1 MKFEIWNLEYEIRTW
16 NQGKQE
22 QTEMPTYAFKGRN
35 RLNELV
41 AGERDAAS
49 QNELR
54 ALLRREQ
61 IILTQAS
68 EKNSVISIPKL
79 GRRKKVGAKELAVFT
94 RQFSVMIDAG
104 LPLVQCID
112 ILAEQQQNAFFK
124 DVLRQ
129 VRQNVEEGSTLYAA
143 LEKHPKVFDSLYTH
157 MVEAGEAGGV
167 LDLILQRL
175 ATLIEKVVK
184 LKRSIV
190 SASIYPAAVIAVA
203 IGAIATIMI
212 VVIPQFEQI
221 FIGLLGPGELLPL
234 PTRIVMGISHF
245 LAGWGGL
252 ALLVMLIGAAV
263 GISYYYK
270 TEKGRWQIDSLLLK
284 TPIFGSIL
292 RKVAVARFSRIL
304 STLLSSG
311 VPILQSLDI
320 TAKTAGNVVIEN
332 AILKVRAG
340 VERGENFV
348 DPLKASKVFPHMVGQ
363 MIGVGEQ
370 TGALDAML
378 GKIADFYE
386 EEVDT
391 AIADLLALIEPVLIA
406 FLGVTIGSIVI
417 SMYLPLFT
425 LIGKLASGG
434 K

>member
-1 MKFEIWNLEYEIRTW
+1 
-16 NQGKQE
+16 
-22 QTEMPTYAFKGRN
+22 MPTFAYKGRN

-41 AGERDAAS
+41 SGERDAAS
-49 QNELR
+49 QDELR

-61 IILTQAS
+61 VIMTQAS
-68 EKNSVISIPKL
+68 EKGRVVSIPKL

-112 ILAEQQQNAFFK
+112 ILGEQQQNAFFK

-129 VRQNVEEGSTLYAA
+129 VRQNVEEGATLYAA

-157 MVEAGEAGGV
+157 MVEAGETGGV

-203 IGAIATIMI
+203 IGAIAIIMI
-212 VVIPQFEQI
+212 VVIPQFQQI
-221 FIGLLGPGELLPL
+221 FLGLLGPGELLPL
-234 PTRIVMGISHF
+234 PTRIVMAISGF

-252 ALLVMLIGAAV
+252 ALLLFIIGSSI
-263 GISYYYK
+263 GITYYYK
-270 TEKGRWQIDSLLLK
+270 TERGRWHIDTLLLK
-284 TPIFGSIL
+284 MPIFGSIL
-292 RKVAVARFSRIL
+292 RKVGVARFSRIL

-311 VPILQSLDI
+311 VPILQSLNI
-320 TAKTAGNVVIEN
+320 TAKTAGNVVIED

-348 DPLKASKVFPHMVGQ
+348 DPLKATNVFPHMVSQ

-391 AIADLLALIEPVLIA
+391 AIADLLAMIEPVLIA

-417 SMYLPLFT
+417 SMYLPLFS
-425 LIGKLASGG
+425 LIGKLANGA

>member
-1 MKFEIWNLEYEIRTW
+1 M
-16 NQGKQE
+16 
-22 QTEMPTYAFKGRN
+22 
-35 RLNELV
+35 NELV
-41 AGERDAAS
+41 TGEREAAS
-49 QNELR
+49 QDELR

-61 IILTQAS
+61 IVVMQAS
-68 EKNSVISIPKL
+68 EKGRDIAIPKI
-79 GRRKKVGAKELAVFT
+79 GRRKKVKARELAVFT

-112 ILAEQQQNAFFK
+112 ILAEQQKNAFFK
-124 DVLRQ
+124 DVLHQ
-129 VRQNVEEGSTLYAA
+129 VRQNVEEGATLYAA
-143 LEKHPKVFDSLYTH
+143 LERHPKVFDSLYTH
-157 MVEAGEAGGV
+157 MVEAGETGGV

-190 SASIYPAAVIAVA
+190 SASIYPTAVILVAVAAVA
-203 IGAIATIMI
+203 IIMI
-212 VVIPQFEQI
+212 VVIPQFQQI

-234 PTRIVMGISHF
+234 PTRIVMGISSF

-252 ALLVMLIGAAV
+252 GLLVGIIGASV
-263 GISYYYK
+263 GISFYYK
-270 TEKGRWQIDSLLLK
+270 TPSGRWQIDKLLLK
-284 TPIFGSIL
+284 TPIFGGIL
-292 RKVAVARFSRIL
+292 RKVAVARFARIL

-320 TAKTAGNVVIEN
+320 TAKTAGNVIVED

-348 DPLKASKVFPHMVGQ
+348 DPLKATDVFPHMVAQ
-363 MIGVGEQ
+363 MVGVGEQ

-391 AIADLLALIEPVLIA
+391 AIADLLAMIEPALIA
-406 FLGVTIGSIVI
+406 FLGITIGSIVV
-417 SMYLPLFT
+417 SMYLPLFS
-425 LIGKLASGG
+425 LIGKLANGA

>member
-1 MKFEIWNLEYEIRTW
+1 
-16 NQGKQE
+16 
-22 QTEMPTYAFKGRN
+22 MPTYVFKGRN
-35 RLNELV
+35 RLNEMV
-41 AGERDAAS
+41 AGEREAAS
-49 QNELR
+49 QDELR
-54 ALLRREQ
+54 SLLRREQ
-61 IILTQAS
+61 IVMTQAS
-68 EKNSVISIPKL
+68 EKGNVISIPKL
-79 GRRKKVGAKELAVFT
+79 GTRKKVGAKELAVFT

-104 LPLVQCID
+104 LPLVQCLD
-112 ILAEQQQNAFFK
+112 ILAEQQQNMYFK
-124 DVLRQ
+124 EVLRQ
-129 VRQNVEEGSTLYAA
+129 VRQNVEEGATLYQA

-157 MVEAGEAGGV
+157 MVEAGETGGV

-184 LKRSIV
+184 LKRSII

-203 IGAIATIMI
+203 IGAIAIIMV

-221 FIGLLGPGELLPL
+221 FLGLLGPGEPLPL
-234 PTRIVMGISHF
+234 PTRIVMAISGF

-252 ALLVMLIGAAV
+252 GLLVTLIGLAIATKF
-263 GISYYYK
+263 YYK
-270 TEKGRWQIDSLLLK
+270 TEKGRWNIDSLLLK

-292 RKVAVARFSRIL
+292 RKIAVARFSRIL

-320 TAKTAGNVVIEN
+320 TAKTAGNVVIED

-340 VERGENFV
+340 VERGESFV
-348 DPLKASKVFPHMVGQ
+348 EPLKATEVFPHMVGQ

-386 EEVDT
+386 EEVDS
-391 AIADLLALIEPVLIA
+391 AIADLLAMIEPVLIA

-417 SMYLPLFT
+417 SMYLPLFS
-425 LIGKLASGG
+425 LIGKLAGG
-434 K
+434 AK

>member
-1 MKFEIWNLEYEIRTW
+1 
-16 NQGKQE
+16 
-22 QTEMPTYAFKGRN
+22 MPTYAFKGRN
-35 RLNELV
+35 RLNEIV
-41 AGERDAAS
+41 AGEREAAT
-49 QNELR
+49 QDELR

-61 IILTQAS
+61 IVMTQAS
-68 EKNSVISIPKL
+68 EKGREIAIPKL
-79 GRRKKVGAKELAVFT
+79 GRRKKVKAKELAVFT

-112 ILAEQQQNAFFK
+112 ILGEQQQNVFFK
-124 DVLRQ
+124 DTLRQ
-129 VRQNVEEGSTLYAA
+129 VRQNVEEGSTLFAA

-157 MVEAGEAGGV
+157 MVEAGETGGV

-190 SASIYPAAVIAVA
+190 SASIYPAAVITVA
-203 IGAIATIMI
+203 IGAITIIMI
-212 VVIPQFEQI
+212 VVIPQFQQI
-221 FIGLLGPGELLPL
+221 FLGLLGPGEALPL
-234 PTRIVMGISHF
+234 PTRIVMGISGF
-245 LAGWGGL
+245 IAGWGGL
-252 ALLVMLIGAAV
+252 ATAAILTASAIA
-263 GISYYYK
+263 ISYYYK
-270 TEKGRWQIDSLLLK
+270 TSKGRWQIDTLLLK

-320 TAKTAGNVVIEN
+320 TAKTAGNVVIED

-348 DPLKASKVFPHMVGQ
+348 DPLRATNVFPHMVSQ

-370 TGALDAML
+370 TGAMDAML

-386 EEVDT
+386 DEVDT
-391 AIADLLALIEPVLIA
+391 AIADLLGLMEPVLIA

-417 SMYLPLFT
+417 SMYLPLFS
-425 LIGKLASGG
+425 LIGKLAGG
-434 K
+434 AK

>member
-1 MKFEIWNLEYEIRTW
+1 
-16 NQGKQE
+16 
-22 QTEMPTYAFKGRN
+22 MPTYVFKGRN

-41 AGERDAAS
+41 NGEREAAT
-49 QNELR
+49 QDDLR

-61 IILTQAS
+61 IVMTQAS
-68 EKNSVISIPKL
+68 EKGREISIPKL
-79 GRRKKVGAKELAVFT
+79 GRRKKVKAKELSVFT

-112 ILAEQQQNAFFK
+112 ILGEQQKNPFFK

-129 VRQNVEEGSTLYAA
+129 VRQNVEEGSTLFAA

-157 MVEAGEAGGV
+157 MVEAGETGGV

-190 SASIYPAAVIAVA
+190 SASIYPAAVILVA
-203 IGAIATIMI
+203 IGAIAIIMI

-221 FIGLLGPGELLPL
+221 FLGLLGPGELLPL
-234 PTRIVMGISHF
+234 PTRIVMGISGF

-252 ALLVMLIGAAV
+252 ALLV
-263 GISYYYK
+263 GIIALSVTVSYLYK
-270 TEKGRWQIDSLLLK
+270 TPQGRWRIDQLLLK

-320 TAKTAGNVVIEN
+320 TAKTAGNVVVED

-348 DPLKASKVFPHMVGQ
+348 DPLKATNVFPHMVAQ
-363 MIGVGEQ
+363 MVGVGEQ
-370 TGALDAML
+370 TGAMDAML
-378 GKIADFYE
+378 AKIAGFYE
-386 EEVDT
+386 DEVDT
-391 AIADLLALIEPVLIA
+391 AIADLLGLMEPVLIA

-425 LIGKLASGG
+425 LIGKLAGG
-434 K
+434 AK

>member
-1 MKFEIWNLEYEIRTW
+1 MA
-16 NQGKQE
+16 
-22 QTEMPTYAFKGRN
+22 TYAFKGRN

-41 AGERDAAS
+41 SGERDAAT
-49 QNELR
+49 QDELK

-61 IILTQAS
+61 IVMTQAK
-68 EKNSVISIPKL
+68 EKGREISIPKL

-104 LPLVQCID
+104 LPLVQCLD
-112 ILAEQQQNAFFK
+112 ILAEQQHNAFFK

-129 VRQNVEEGSTLYAA
+129 VRQSVEEGTTLYAA
-143 LEKHPKVFDSLYTH
+143 LDKHPKVFDKLYTH
-157 MVEAGEAGGV
+157 MVEAGETGGV

-190 SASIYPAAVIAVA
+190 SASIYPAAVILVA
-203 IGAIATIMI
+203 IGAIAVIMI
-212 VVIPQFEQI
+212 VVIPQFQQI
-221 FIGLLGPGELLPL
+221 FLGLLGPGELLPL
-234 PTRIVMGISHF
+234 PTRIVMAISDF
-245 LAGWGGL
+245 VAGWGGIATL
-252 ALLVMLIGAAV
+252 ITLVGSGV

-270 TEKGRWQIDSLLLK
+270 TPKGRWHIDALILK
-284 TPIFGSIL
+284 TPIIGRIM

-320 TAKTAGNVVIEN
+320 TAKTAGNVIIED

-348 DPLKASKVFPHMVGQ
+348 DPLKATGVFPHMVGQ

-391 AIADLLALIEPVLIA
+391 AIADLLGLMEPVLIA

-417 SMYLPLFT
+417 SMYLPLFS
-425 LIGKLASGG
+425 LIGKLSGSG

>member
-1 MKFEIWNLEYEIRTW
+1 
-16 NQGKQE
+16 
-22 QTEMPTYAFKGRN
+22 MPTFVFKGRN
-35 RLNELV
+35 RLNEII
-41 AGERDAAS
+41 AGEREAAT
-49 QNELR
+49 QDELR

-61 IILTQAS
+61 VVLTQAT
-68 EKNSVISIPKL
+68 EKGREIAIPKL

-104 LPLVQCID
+104 LPLVQCLD
-112 ILAEQQQNAFFK
+112 ILAEQQQNVFFK

-129 VRQNVEEGSTLYAA
+129 VRQNVEEGATLYQAM
-143 LEKHPKVFDSLYTH
+143 ERHPKVFDSLYTH
-157 MVEAGEAGGV
+157 MVEAGETGGV

-190 SASIYPAAVIAVA
+190 SASIYPAAVITVA
-203 IGAIATIMI
+203 IGAIALIMI

-221 FIGLLGPGELLPL
+221 FLGLLGPGELLPL
-234 PTRIVMGISHF
+234 PTRIVMAISGF
-245 LAGWGGL
+245 IAGWGGL
-252 ALLVMLIGAAV
+252 TIAVILIGIGVA
-263 GISYYYK
+263 INFYYK
-270 TEKGRWQIDSLLLK
+270 TPKGRWNIDSIMLK

-320 TAKTAGNVVIEN
+320 TAKTAGNVIIED
-332 AILKVRAG
+332 AIVKVRQG

-348 DPLKASKVFPHMVGQ
+348 DPLKATNVFPHMVSQ

-370 TGALDAML
+370 TGAMDAML

-391 AIADLLALIEPVLIA
+391 AIADLLGLMEPVLIA
-406 FLGVTIGSIVI
+406 FLGITIGSIVI
-417 SMYLPLFT
+417 SMYLPLFS
-425 LIGKLASGG
+425 LIGKLSGG
-434 K
+434 GK

>member
-1 MKFEIWNLEYEIRTW
+1 
-16 NQGKQE
+16 
-22 QTEMPTYAFKGRN
+22 MPTYVFKGRN

-41 AGERDAAS
+41 NGEREAAT
-49 QNELR
+49 QDDLR

-61 IILTQAS
+61 IVMTQAS
-68 EKNSVISIPKL
+68 EKGREISIPKL
-79 GRRKKVGAKELAVFT
+79 GRRKKVKAKELSVFT
-94 RQFSVMIDAG
+94 RQFSVMVDAG

-112 ILAEQQQNAFFK
+112 ILGEQQKNPFFK

-129 VRQNVEEGSTLYAA
+129 VRQNVEEGSTLFAA

-157 MVEAGEAGGV
+157 MVEAGETGGV

-190 SASIYPAAVIAVA
+190 SASIYPAAVILVA
-203 IGAIATIMI
+203 IGAIAIIMI

-221 FIGLLGPGELLPL
+221 FLGLLGPGELLPL
-234 PTRIVMGISHF
+234 PTRIVMGISGF

-252 ALLVMLIGAAV
+252 ALLV
-263 GISYYYK
+263 GIIALSVTVSYLYK
-270 TEKGRWQIDSLLLK
+270 TPQGRWRIDQLLLK

-320 TAKTAGNVVIEN
+320 TAKTAGNVVVED

-348 DPLKASKVFPHMVGQ
+348 DPLKATNVFPHMVAQ
-363 MIGVGEQ
+363 MVGVGEQ
-370 TGALDAML
+370 TGAMDAML
-378 GKIADFYE
+378 AKIADFYE
-386 EEVDT
+386 DEVDT
-391 AIADLLALIEPVLIA
+391 AIADLLGLMEPVLIA

-425 LIGKLASGG
+425 LIGKLAGG
-434 K
+434 AK

>member
-1 MKFEIWNLEYEIRTW
+1 M
-16 NQGKQE
+16 
-22 QTEMPTYAFKGRN
+22 
-35 RLNELV
+35 V
-41 AGERDAAS
+41 SGEREAAS
-49 QNELR
+49 HDELR

-61 IILTQAS
+61 IVLTQAS
-68 EKNSVISIPKL
+68 EKGREIAIPKL
-79 GRRKKVGAKELAVFT
+79 GRNKKVKAKELAVFT

-104 LPLVQCID
+104 LPLVQCLD

-129 VRQNVEEGSTLYAA
+129 VRQNVEEGSTLHAA
-143 LEKHPKVFDSLYTH
+143 LEKHPKVFDGLYSH
-157 MVEAGEAGGV
+157 MVEAGETGGV

-190 SASIYPAAVIAVA
+190 SASIYPAAVILVAIAAVA
-203 IGAIATIMI
+203 VIMI
-212 VVIPQFEQI
+212 VVIPQFEAI
-221 FIGLLGPGELLPL
+221 FLGLLGPGEVLPL
-234 PTRIVMGISHF
+234 PTRIVMAISNF

-252 ALLVMLIGAAV
+252 ALLGAIIGAAV
-263 GISYYYK
+263 AVRTYYK
-270 TEKGRWQIDSLLLK
+270 TEKGRWQIDALLLK
-284 TPIFGSIL
+284 LPIFGSIL
-292 RKVAVARFSRIL
+292 RKIAVARFSRIL

-320 TAKTAGNVVIEN
+320 TAKTAGNVIIED
-332 AILKVRAG
+332 AIMKIRAG

-348 DPLKASKVFPHMVGQ
+348 EPLKATDVFPHMVGQ
-363 MIGVGEQ
+363 MVGVGEQ

-386 EEVDT
+386 DEVDT
-391 AIADLLALIEPVLIA
+391 AIADLLAMIEPALIA

-425 LIGKLASGG
+425 LIGKLAGG
-434 K
+434 AK

>member
-1 MKFEIWNLEYEIRTW
+1 
-16 NQGKQE
+16 
-22 QTEMPTYAFKGRN
+22 MPTYAFKGRN
-35 RLNELV
+35 RLNELI
-41 AGERDAAS
+41 AGEREAAT
-49 QNELR
+49 QDDLR

-61 IILTQAS
+61 IVMTQAS
-68 EKNSVISIPKL
+68 EKGREISIPKI
-79 GRRKKVGAKELAVFT
+79 GRRKKVKAKELAVFT

-112 ILAEQQQNAFFK
+112 ILGEQQNNPFFK

-129 VRQNVEEGSTLYAA
+129 VRQNVEEGSTLFAA

-157 MVEAGEAGGV
+157 MVEAGETGGV

-190 SASIYPAAVIAVA
+190 SASIYPAAVILVA
-203 IGAIATIMI
+203 IGAVAIIMV

-221 FIGLLGPGELLPL
+221 FLGLLGPGELLPL
-234 PTRIVMGISHF
+234 PTRIVMGLSKF

-252 ALLVMLIGAAV
+252 GMLITIIISSVAV
-263 GISYYYK
+263 SYIYK
-270 TEKGRWQIDSLLLK
+270 TPKGRWRIDAILLK

-320 TAKTAGNVVIEN
+320 TAKTAGNVVIED

-348 DPLKASKVFPHMVGQ
+348 DPLKATKVFPHMVSQ

-370 TGALDAML
+370 TGAMDAML

-391 AIADLLALIEPVLIA
+391 AIADLLGLMEPVLIA

-417 SMYLPLFT
+417 SMYMPLFS
-425 LIGKLASGG
+425 LIGKLAGG
-434 K
+434 AK

>member
-1 MKFEIWNLEYEIRTW
+1 
-16 NQGKQE
+16 
-22 QTEMPTYAFKGRN
+22 MPTFAYKGRN

-41 AGERDAAS
+41 QGEREAKN
-49 QNELR
+49 QEELR

-61 IILTQAS
+61 VVMTQAS
-68 EKNSVISIPKL
+68 EKGRNISIPKL
-79 GRRKKVGAKELAVFT
+79 GRRKKVKAKELAIFT

-112 ILAEQQQNAFFK
+112 ILAEQQQNVFFK

-129 VRQNVEEGSTLYAA
+129 VRQNVEEGATLFSA
-143 LEKHPKVFDSLYTH
+143 LEKHPKVFDALYTS
-157 MVEAGEAGGV
+157 MVEAGETGGV

-190 SASIYPAAVIAVA
+190 SASIYPAAVITVAIIAVA
-203 IGAIATIMI
+203 VIMI
-212 VVIPQFEQI
+212 VVIPQFQQI
-221 FIGLLGPGELLPL
+221 FMGLLGPGELLPL
-234 PTRIVMGISHF
+234 PTRIVMAISNF

-252 ALLVMLIGAAV
+252 STLAFIIGTVFAV
-263 GISYYYK
+263 QFYYR
-270 TEKGRWQIDSLLLK
+270 TPKGRWHIDTLILML
-284 TPIFGSIL
+284 PVFGPL
-292 RKVAVARFSRIL
+292 VRKVAVARFARIL

-311 VPILQSLDI
+311 VPILQSLEI
-320 TAKTAGNVVIEN
+320 TAKTAGNVVIEK
-332 AILKVRAG
+332 AILAVRAG

-348 DPLKASKVFPHMVGQ
+348 DPLKATDVFPHMVSQ

-386 EEVDT
+386 DEVDQ
-391 AIADLLALIEPVLIA
+391 AIADILSMIEPLLIA

-417 SMYLPLFT
+417 SMYLPLFS
-425 LIGKLASGG
+425 LIGKLASGT

>member
-1 MKFEIWNLEYEIRTW
+1 MA
-16 NQGKQE
+16 
-22 QTEMPTYAFKGRN
+22 TYAFKGRN

-41 AGERDAAS
+41 SGERDAAT
-49 QNELR
+49 QDELK

-61 IILTQAS
+61 IVMTQAK
-68 EKNSVISIPKL
+68 EKGREISIPKL

-94 RQFSVMIDAG
+94 RQFSVRIDAG

-129 VRQNVEEGSTLYAA
+129 VRQSVEEGTTLYAA
-143 LEKHPKVFDSLYTH
+143 LDKHPKVFDKLYTH
-157 MVEAGEAGGV
+157 MVEAGETGGV

-190 SASIYPAAVIAVA
+190 SASIYPAAVITVA
-203 IGAIATIMI
+203 IGAIAVIMV
-212 VVIPQFEQI
+212 VVIPQFQQI
-221 FIGLLGPGELLPL
+221 FLGLLGPGELLPL
-234 PTRIVMGISHF
+234 PTRIVMAISDF
-245 LAGWGGL
+245 VAGWGGL
-252 ALLVMLIGAAV
+252 ATLLILIGSGV
-263 GISYYYK
+263 GINFYYK
-270 TEKGRWQIDSLLLK
+270 TPKGRWQIDALILK
-284 TPIFGSIL
+284 TPIIGSIM

-320 TAKTAGNVVIEN
+320 TAKTAGNMIIED

-348 DPLKASKVFPHMVGQ
+348 DPLKATGVFPHMVGQ

-391 AIADLLALIEPVLIA
+391 AIADLLGLMEPVLIA
-406 FLGVTIGSIVI
+406 LLGVTIGSIVI
-417 SMYLPLFT
+417 SMYLPLFS
-425 LIGKLASGG
+425 LIGKLSGG
-434 K
+434 PK

>member
-1 MKFEIWNLEYEIRTW
+1 M
-16 NQGKQE
+16 
-22 QTEMPTYAFKGRN
+22 
-35 RLNELV
+35 NELV
-41 AGERDAAS
+41 SGEREAAT
-49 QNELR
+49 QDELR

-61 IILTQAS
+61 IIMTQAS
-68 EKNSVISIPKL
+68 EKGREISIPKL
-79 GRRKKVGAKELAVFT
+79 GRRKKVKAKELAVFT

-104 LPLVQCID
+104 LPLVQCLD
-112 ILAEQQQNAFFK
+112 ILAEQQQNPFFK

-129 VRQNVEEGSTLYAA
+129 VRTNVEEGSTLFQA
-143 LEKHPKVFDSLYTH
+143 LERHPKVFDSLYTH
-157 MVEAGEAGGV
+157 MVEAGETGGV

-190 SASIYPAAVIAVA
+190 SASIYPAAVILVA
-203 IGAIATIMI
+203 IGAIAVIMV
-212 VVIPQFEQI
+212 VVIPQFQQI
-221 FIGLLGPGELLPL
+221 FLGLLGPGEALPL
-234 PTRIVMGISHF
+234 PTRIVMGISNF
-245 LAGWGGL
+245 VAGWGGL
-252 ALLVMLIGAAV
+252 AVLAISIGAAV
-263 GISYYYK
+263 GIGYWYK
-270 TEKGRWQIDSLLLK
+270 TPNGRWQIDKFLLRL
-284 TPIFGSIL
+284 PVFGSIL
-292 RKVAVARFSRIL
+292 RKIAVARFSRIL

-320 TAKTAGNVVIEN
+320 TAKTAGNVIVED

-348 DPLKASKVFPHMVGQ
+348 DPLKATEVFPHMVGQ
-363 MIGVGEQ
+363 MVGVGEQ

-391 AIADLLALIEPVLIA
+391 AIADLLAMIEPVLIA

-425 LIGKLASGG
+425 LIGKLSNQG

>member
-1 MKFEIWNLEYEIRTW
+1 
-16 NQGKQE
+16 
-22 QTEMPTYAFKGRN
+22 MPTFAYKGRN
-35 RLNELV
+35 RLNEIV
-41 AGERDAAS
+41 TGEREANS
-49 QNELR
+49 QDELR
-54 ALLRREQ
+54 MLLRREQ
-61 IILTQAS
+61 IVMTQAN
-68 EKNSVISIPKL
+68 EKGRDISIPKL
-79 GRRKKVGAKELAVFT
+79 GRRKKVKAKELAVFT

-112 ILAEQQQNAFFK
+112 ILAEQQNNAFFK

-129 VRQNVEEGSTLYAA
+129 VRQNVEEGSTLFAA
-143 LEKHPKVFDSLYTH
+143 LQKHPRVFDNLYTS
-157 MVEAGEAGGV
+157 MVEAGETGGV

-190 SASIYPAAVIAVA
+190 SASIYPAAVVCVAVA
-203 IGAIATIMI
+203 AVAVIMI
-212 VVIPQFEQI
+212 VVIPQFQQI
-221 FIGLLGPGELLPL
+221 FMGLLGPGEALPL
-234 PTRIVMGISHF
+234 PTRIVMGISNF

-252 ALLVMLIGAAV
+252 ATLGVIIGMV
-263 GISYYYK
+263 FGVRFYYK
-270 TEKGRWQIDSLLLK
+270 TPNGRWQIDRLILK
-284 TPIFGSIL
+284 LPVFGSL
-292 RKVAVARFSRIL
+292 VRKIAVARFSRIL

-311 VPILQSLDI
+311 VPILQSLEI
-320 TAKTAGNVVIEN
+320 TAKTAGNVIIED
-332 AILKVRAG
+332 AIFKVRAG

-348 DPLKASKVFPHMVGQ
+348 DPLKATEVFPHMVGQ

-391 AIADLLALIEPVLIA
+391 AIADILSMIEPALIA

-425 LIGKLASGG
+425 LIGKLASGA

>member
-1 MKFEIWNLEYEIRTW
+1 
-16 NQGKQE
+16 
-22 QTEMPTYAFKGRN
+22 MPTYAFKGRN

-41 AGERDAAS
+41 TGEREAAS
-49 QNELR
+49 QDELR
-54 ALLRREQ
+54 TLLRREQ
-61 IILTQAS
+61 IVLTQAN
-68 EKNSVISIPKL
+68 EKGREISIPKL

-112 ILAEQQQNAFFK
+112 ILAEQQSNPYFR

-129 VRQNVEEGSTLYAA
+129 VRQNVEEGSTLFAA
-143 LEKHPKVFDSLYTH
+143 LEKHPKVFDSLYTS
-157 MVEAGEAGGV
+157 MVEAGETGGV

-190 SASIYPAAVIAVA
+190 SASIYPAAVIFVA
-203 IGAIATIMI
+203 IAAIAVIMV

-221 FIGLLGPGELLPL
+221 FIGLLGPGEALPL
-234 PTRIVMGISHF
+234 PTRVVMGISGF

-252 ALLVMLIGAAV
+252 AVLAALILLGVAIKF
-263 GISYYYK
+263 YYK
-270 TEKGRWQIDSLLLK
+270 TPRGRWQIDTVLLKVPIIGSLL
-284 TPIFGSIL
+284 
-292 RKVAVARFSRIL
+292 RKIAVARFSRIL

-311 VPILQSLDI
+311 VPILQSLEI
-320 TAKTAGNVVIEN
+320 TAKTAGNVVIED
-332 AILKVRAG
+332 AIMKIRVG

-348 DPLKASKVFPHMVGQ
+348 EPLKATDVFPHMVSQ
-363 MIGVGEQ
+363 MVGVGEQ

-386 EEVDT
+386 EEVDA
-391 AIADLLALIEPVLIA
+391 AIADILALIEPVLIG

-425 LIGKLASGG
+425 LIGKLATGQ

>member
-1 MKFEIWNLEYEIRTW
+1 
-16 NQGKQE
+16 
-22 QTEMPTYAFKGRN
+22 MPTFAYKGRN

-41 AGERDAAS
+41 SGEREAAS
-49 QNELR
+49 QDELR
-54 ALLRREQ
+54 TLLRREQ
-61 IILTQAS
+61 IVMTQAS
-68 EKNSVISIPKL
+68 EKGRDISIPKL
-79 GRRKKVGAKELAVFT
+79 GRRKKVGSKELAVFT

-112 ILAEQQQNAFFK
+112 ILAEQQNNAFFK

-129 VRQNVEEGSTLYAA
+129 VRQNVEEGSTLFAS
-143 LEKHPKVFDSLYTH
+143 LQKHPRVFDALYTS
-157 MVEAGEAGGV
+157 MVEAGETGGV

-175 ATLIEKVVK
+175 AILIEKVVK
-184 LKRSIV
+184 LKRNII
-190 SASIYPAAVIAVA
+190 SASIYPAAVILVAIAAVA
-203 IGAIATIMI
+203 VIMV

-234 PTRIVMGISHF
+234 PTRIVMGISRF

-252 ALLVMLIGAAV
+252 ASLVIAIGSAV
-263 GISYYYK
+263 GIRYYYK
-270 TEKGRWQIDSLLLK
+270 TERGRWQIDTVLLKIPIIGSLL
-284 TPIFGSIL
+284 
-292 RKVAVARFSRIL
+292 RKIAVARFSRIL

-320 TAKTAGNVVIEN
+320 TAKTAGNVIIED

-348 DPLKASKVFPHMVGQ
+348 DPLKATEVFPHMVGQ

-386 EEVDT
+386 DEVDQ
-391 AIADLLALIEPVLIA
+391 AIADLLSMIEPVLIA

-425 LIGKLASGG
+425 LIGKLANGS